1 MSEYALQVRKTEAQR
16 AEVTLR
22 EMNKLI
28 REVDSWL
35 SNIKK
40 MLQLAN
46 NDEEQLQVILTLIW
60 ALIL

>member
-1 MSEYALQVRKTEAQR
+1 MSKYGLQVRKTEAQR

-40 MLQLAN
+40 KLQLAN
-46 NDEEQLQVILTLIW
+46 NDEEQLQVIFSLIRALTL
-60 ALIL
+60 